1 MPGLERWPGWWV
13 GLGWWKTL
21 AGEERGDCL
30 PLPSSRDWAGPIGR
44 LMLAVVPDAS
54 NPDDHAGQTDHSP
67 DARVLLLSRPGCH
80 LCDDARLVVE
90 RVTTELG
97 EPYVERDIT
106 LDAADLQAYGE
117 SIPVVFV
124 DGVQIDFWRVSEDRL
139 RAALRPNDQHR

>member
-1 MPGLERWPGWWV
+1 
-13 GLGWWKTL
+13 L
-21 AGEERGDCL
+21 AGEERGGCL
-30 PLPSSRDWAGPIGR
+30 PLPSSRDRAVPKRRAETPGRAAGPIGR
-44 LMLAVVPDAS
+44 LMLAVVPDAT
-54 NPDDHAGQTDHSP
+54 NPDDHPGQTDHST